1 MSSSSSS
8 PLPPAMKNGESRN
21 WTELPP
27 ELTSSILHR
36 LGAIEILLNAQRVCR
51 SWRRICKDPS
61 MWRKIDIKIPR
72 KFEDLFHDLEAVY
85 RRAVDL
91 SQGGLIEI
99 NIEHLT
105 NTSLL
110 NYIADRS
117 SNLRRLGV
125 VDCGPVM
132 SSGVVEAVMKLPLLE
147 EVEITYESSIRE
159 QDLKVVGQSCP
170 NLRTLKLN
178 CIGDFKCCD
187 KVALAI
193 AETMPGLRHLRLSRN
208 GLSDTGL
215 NAILEG
221 CPHLENLELHKCL
234 NINLVGDMGK

>member
-1 MSSSSSS
+1 MASSSSS
-8 PLPPAMKNGESRN
+8 PLTPAMKNGESRN

-72 KFEDLFHDLEAVY
+72 KFEDLFHDLEAVC

-91 SQGGLIEI
+91 SQGGLVEI
-99 NIEHLT
+99 NIEHLA

-117 SNLRRLGV
+117 SNLRRLGLV
-125 VDCGPVM
+125 YGGPVI

-147 EVEITYESSIRE
+147 ELEITYIRG
-159 QDLKVVGQSCP
+159 QVLKVVGQSCP

-178 CIGDFKCCD
+178 CMGAFKCCD

-193 AETMPGLRHLRLSRN
+193 AETMPGLRHLRLYRN
-208 GLSDTGL
+208 GLSDMGL

-221 CPHLENLELHKCL
+221 CPHLEHLELHKCL
-234 NINLVGDMGK
+234 NINVVGDMGK